1 MTRRRSRKIWLGLG
15 AAALI
20 GSGAAQSSTAEETP
34 SVSVK
39 APAASATQL
48 AQAGMK
54 QESEAHDA
62 GGAEAKAKATGEGG
76 EAGEAGAAG
85 LDPRV
90 KFFRNMGLVR
100 GHLLVGDELVK
111 QGRWDDA
118 LPHFHHPIEELYASI
133 RPTLQGQGIHQF
145 DAALKAL
152 AQTVKAKKMDAYEA
166 AWKTVDQEMTSATK
180 AMGKFLKPRLGMTM
194 QTVLAMLKS
203 AASEYEEA
211 IENGRLANPVEY
223 QDSRGFVWYA
233 DILVEGIAGDLEKVD
248 KDALTQ
254 VRAGFTELKKAWPAP
269 VPPETPVKDHETV
282 LADISRIE
290 LAASPLLNA
299 GG

>member
-1 MTRRRSRKIWLGLG
+1 MTLM
-15 AAALI
+15 
-20 GSGAAQSSTAEETP
+20 
-34 SVSVK
+34 
-39 APAASATQL
+39 APRPRP
-48 AQAGMK
+48 K
-54 QESEAHDA
+54 PP
-62 GGAEAKAKATGEGG
+62 AKAGRRAKPAR
-76 EAGEAGAAG
+76 AG

-180 AMGKFLKPRLGMTM
+180 ADG
-194 QTVLAMLKS
+194 QIS
-203 AASEYEEA
+203 QAARRHDHADGAGDAE
-211 IENGRLANPVEY
+211 IGRL
-223 QDSRGFVWYA
+223 
-233 DILVEGIAGDLEKVD
+233 
-248 KDALTQ
+248 
-254 VRAGFTELKKAWPAP
+254 
-269 VPPETPVKDHETV
+269 
-282 LADISRIE
+282 RI
-290 LAASPLLNA
+290 
-299 GG
+299 